1 MSANLFDQLVGLSA
15 GVLLLTSVLLVW
27 RRSLVAAVRL
37 LAVQGAALASLVAII
52 GVFERDLQLVAV
64 AGLVL
69 VLKAVALPLVLDRSR
84 VRTGALREQTPL
96 MNTTASL
103 LAVSLLTMLAYLVS
117 QPLRVLQ
124 PGPMTAAVPVGICL
138 VLYGFLLLSTRRH
151 AISQL
156 VGFLVLD
163 NGVAAVA
170 FLTSG
175 GVPFVVELGASLD
188 VLLVVLIL
196 RVLTARM
203 TVKFGAADLVELT
216 ELRD

>member
-1 MSANLFDQLVGLSA
+1 MSASLFEQLIGLSA
-15 GVLLLTSVLLVW
+15 GVLLLTSVLMVW
-27 RRSLVAAVRL
+27 KRSLVAAARL
-37 LAVQGAALASLVAII
+37 LAVQGAALAAMVAVI
-52 GVFERDLQLVAV
+52 GVFEGDLQLVAV

-69 VLKAVALPLVLDRSR
+69 LLKGFVLPFVLDRSR
-84 VRTGALREQTPL
+84 IQTGAVREETPL
-96 MNTTASL
+96 MNTTSSL
-103 LAVSLLTMLAYLVS
+103 IVLSLLTMLAYLVS
-117 QPLRVLQ
+117 QPLLALD
-124 PGPMTAAVPVGICL
+124 PGPATKAVPVGISL
-138 VLYGFLLLSTRRH
+138 VLYGFLILTTRRH

-163 NGVAAVA
+163 NGIATVA

-196 RVLTARM
+196 RVLGGRITAE
-203 TVKFGAADLVELT
+203 FGGADLDELT

>member
-1 MSANLFDQLVGLSA
+1 
-15 GVLLLTSVLLVW
+15 
-27 RRSLVAAVRL
+27 
-37 LAVQGAALASLVAII
+37 
-52 GVFERDLQLVAV
+52 
-64 AGLVL
+64 
-69 VLKAVALPLVLDRSR
+69 
-84 VRTGALREQTPL
+84 
-96 MNTTASL
+96 
-103 LAVSLLTMLAYLVS
+103 LTMLAYLVS

>member
-1 MSANLFDQLVGLSA
+1 VSANLFDQLVGLSA